1 MIKKNTSA
9 IIPVHKICNIEM
21 LINSIKDLVSEIII
35 INSSKQKFIFDNPII
50 KIFDYDQKL
59 NASESRNLGIEKA
72 SKEILFFLDYD
83 VSLTNI
89 GIDFV
94 KKING
99 ISDNEIISGIYA
111 FDKNG
116 THISNIN
123 ASIIKYRFLQGK
135 ITNNN
140 PEFISS
146 SHFLIKKKFIQEIG
160 GFNEQINSWEDV
172 DFSFRSK
179 IFNTKMVIESNF
191 ESIHHKKYNFLNH
204 FIENIRKAYNASK
217 IKISNY
223 NLYKGGTGQLPV
235 KILIYLV
242 PIPMF
247 FFSIFL
253 TKYFLSSLVF
263 LFISLMIITILNKKI
278 YNNFYSSTVA
288 SIYMCLITPIL
299 LIFNI
304 FGKIEYLIEKI
315 KLLILELYDYF
326 LCGIKVLLKN
336 GKPIQFI
343 QYVTARCNLRCD
355 HCFYKETLDKKDA
368 GEISKDL
375 LVSTAKNM
383 SPLLWYSIAG
393 GEPFI
398 RKDLGEIISQ
408 IQQKSRPKI
417 LSLPTNGWYTK
428 KTYQTVLEVM
438 QKTNRGKFLV
448 FFSIDGRND
457 AHDEIRGV
465 NSYEKLKQTYNVL
478 SKLKKIYPRLHLCI
492 IITVQH
498 KNHHLFPDLIDEI
511 HEEFNPTSI
520 SINLLRYHYKDA
532 EKLDTKIIKGYERA
546 IEGYEKLRNK
556 NGYGLFWNAIIK
568 AKEKVQKDL
577 ILRVATK
584 DEFVTPCSAGN
595 LSYVGMEDG
604 SIKACEILPNVV
616 GNIYEEKISKIFKN
630 QKSIILR
637 KEIVKTKC
645 RCTYECAMSTN
656 ALFNFDQQKTLIK
669 QTLKDFLK
677 R

>member
-1 MIKKNTSA
+1 MIKQNISA
-9 IIPVHKICNIEM
+9 IIPIHRAYDIES
-21 LINSIKDLVSEIII
+21 LINSIKDSVAEIII
-35 INSSKQKFIFDNPII
+35 INSSRKKILFDNPII
-50 KIFDYDQKL
+50 KTFNYDQKL

-72 SKEILFFLDYD
+72 SKEILFFLDFD
-83 VSLTNI
+83 VSLTNT
-89 GIDFV
+89 GINF
-94 KKING
+94 I
-99 ISDNEIISGIYA
+99 NEINSIHENEIVGGVYA
-111 FDKNG
+111 FDKKG
-116 THISNIN
+116 SSMSNIDS
-123 ASIIKYRFLQGK
+123 SIIKYRFLKGK

-146 SHFLIKKKFIQEIG
+146 SHFLIKKKLIQEIG

-179 IFNTKMVIESNF
+179 IFNTKMRIESKF
-191 ESIHHKKYNFLNH
+191 ETIHHKKFNVLNH
-204 FIENIRKAYNASK
+204 LIESIRKTYNASK
-217 IKISNY
+217 IKISNQ
-223 NLYKGGTGQLPV
+223 NLYKGGRGQLPL
-235 KILIYLV
+235 KILLYLV
-242 PIPMF
+242 PFPMF
-247 FFSIFL
+247 VSLLFL
-253 TKYFLSSLVF
+253 TKYFIFSLIFF
-263 LFISLMIITILNKKI
+263 LGSLTAISILNKKI
-278 YNNFYSSTVA
+278 YNNFYSSALA
-288 SIYMCLITPIL
+288 SVYMSLTTPIL
-299 LIFNI
+299 LISNI
-304 FGKIEYLIEKI
+304 FGKINYLIERI
-315 KLLILELYDYF
+315 TLLILELYDYF
-326 LCGIKVLLKN
+326 LCAAKVLIKS

-375 LVSTAKNM
+375 LVSTAKNI

-398 RKDLGEIISQ
+398 RKDLGKIISE

-457 AHDEIRGV
+457 AHDEIRGD
-465 NSYEKLKQTYNVL
+465 NSYEKLKQTYKAL
-478 SKLKKIYPRLHLCI
+478 SKLKKIYPRLYLGI
-492 IITVQH
+492 IITVQN
-498 KNHHLFPDLIDEI
+498 KNYHLFPGLIDEI
-511 HEEFNPTSI
+511 YKEFNPTSI
-520 SINLLRYHYKDA
+520 SINLLRYHYRDA
-532 EKLDTKIIKGYERA
+532 EKLDPKIISGYEKA

-556 NGYGLFWNAIIK
+556 NGYGFFWNAIIK
-568 AKEKVQKDL
+568 AKEKTQKDL
-577 ILRVATK
+577 ILKVAIK

-595 LSYVGMEDG
+595 LGYVGMEDG
-604 SIKACEILPNVV
+604 SIKACEILPNIV
-616 GNIYEEKISKIFKN
+616 GNIYKEKISKIFKN
-630 QKSIILR
+630 QKSDILR

-656 ALFNFDQQKTLIK
+656 ALFNFDQQKKLLK
-669 QTLKDFLK
+669 QSLKDVLK

>member
-1 MIKKNTSA
+1 M
-9 IIPVHKICNIEM
+9 
-21 LINSIKDLVSEIII
+21 
-35 INSSKQKFIFDNPII
+35 
-50 KIFDYDQKL
+50 
-59 NASESRNLGIEKA
+59 
-72 SKEILFFLDYD
+72 
-83 VSLTNI
+83 
-89 GIDFV
+89 
-94 KKING
+94 
-99 ISDNEIISGIYA
+99 
-111 FDKNG
+111 
-116 THISNIN
+116 
-123 ASIIKYRFLQGK
+123 
-135 ITNNN
+135 
-140 PEFISS
+140 
-146 SHFLIKKKFIQEIG
+146 
-160 GFNEQINSWEDV
+160 
-172 DFSFRSK
+172 
-179 IFNTKMVIESNF
+179 
-191 ESIHHKKYNFLNH
+191 
-204 FIENIRKAYNASK
+204 ENIRKVYNASK

-223 NLYKGGTGQLPV
+223 NLYKGGRGQLPL
-235 KILIYLV
+235 KILLYLV

-247 FFSIFL
+247 IFL
-253 TKYFLSSLVF
+253 YHFIELFIPSVTF
-263 LFISLMIITILNKKI
+263 LFITVLSISTLNKKI
-278 YNNFYSSTVA
+278 YNNFYSSIVA
-288 SIYMCLITPIL
+288 SIYMCSITPIL
-299 LIFNI
+299 LMFNV
-304 FGKIEYLIEKI
+304 FGKIAYLIKKI
-315 KLLILELYDYF
+315 KILILESYDYL

-368 GEISKDL
+368 GEISEDL

-398 RKDLGEIISQ
+398 RKDLGKIISE
-408 IQQKSRPKI
+408 IQEKSRPKI

-457 AHDEIRGV
+457 AHDEIRGD
-465 NSYEKLKQTYNVL
+465 NSYEKLKQTYDMLN
-478 SKLKKIYPRLHLCI
+478 KLKKIYPRLHLCI

-498 KNHHLFPDLIDEI
+498 KNYHLFPDLISEI
-511 HEEFNPTSI
+511 HDEFNPTSI

-532 EKLDTKIIKGYERA
+532 EKLDAKIINGYERA
-546 IEGYEKLRNK
+546 IEGYEKIRNK

-577 ILRVATK
+577 ILKVATN
-584 DEFVTPCSAGN
+584 DQFVTPCSAGN

-616 GNIYEEKISKIFKN
+616 GNIYKEKISNIFEN
-630 QKSIILR
+630 QKSVNLR

-645 RCTYECAMSTN
+645 RCTYECAMTTN
-656 ALFNFDQQKTLIK
+656 ALFNSDQQKNLLK